1 MARLATACVSVQKRL
16 RTNLLQPETSSDPC
30 WYCLL
35 QQRNK
40 HWSQMLDEKNT
51 NQEFPKTD
59 EDDTTKG
66 VEQNLNEDDVVDLD
80 DEDFT
85 RPRIIIC

>member
-1 MARLATACVSVQKRL
+1 
-16 RTNLLQPETSSDPC
+16 
-30 WYCLL
+30 
-35 QQRNK
+35 
-40 HWSQMLDEKNT
+40 MLDEKNT